1 MNVLLLSNGAP
12 GYYRFFNALMQLFS
26 SDGHQFSVAVD
37 SEFSKDQNG
46 LDELGCV
53 VYEFSSFFSKHL
65 TDYALLARYSEYNLN
80 SALLSDYERAE
91 IYRISEGRDQQFY
104 ERLKSA
110 LLSFFEKVIVGGEIG
125 LVVYEGVSNAF
136 AHFAYFVCVKHG
148 VSYKGLMGSRLP
160 GRFVIADDPCAESE
174 KIENILSDI
183 LSGQIL
189 VDECIRD
196 WCEGYLDN
204 IENVT
209 PDYMS
214 FNRLDK
220 VDIFARYFNK
230 EKLGKLFRIVRHLND
245 DHKHSF
251 QIGNPLKHSLQMFKR
266 NVYRKLKVKLV
277 ARYYLEADPQDR
289 FFLYPLHFHPEASTS
304 ILAGA
309 YLNEYEVIRNIAFN
323 LPQGTMLYVK
333 DHLSAFA
340 FPALEFYKKLA
351 SLPNV
356 KILTPFAPTKKLI
369 KSAEAIITL
378 TSTVGYEALL
388 LDKKVYLFGS
398 VFYEFHPDVIRI
410 ENPAKIFDLLTKG
423 MAEKITIGRKYNL
436 DFLAAFY
443 LYTRKGRLNLMAGQ
457 KEAVDSA
464 RSIYPQICR

>member
-1 MNVLLLSNGAP
+1 MNILLLSNGAP
-12 GYYRFFNALMQLFS
+12 GYHRFFNALMQLFS

-37 SEFSKDQNG
+37 SEFSKDQNNLG
-46 LDELGCV
+46 ELGCE
-53 VYEFSSFFSKHL
+53 VYEFSSFFSAHL
-65 TDYALLARYSEYNLN
+65 TDHMLLARYSDCNLN

-91 IYRISEGRDQQFY
+91 TYKIAGGRDLQFY

-110 LLSFFEKVIVGGEIG
+110 LLSFFEKVILGGEIS

-160 GRFVIADDPCAESE
+160 GRFVITDDPCAESK
-174 KIENILSDI
+174 KIENIMSDI
-183 LSGQIL
+183 SSGRLL
-189 VDECIRD
+189 VDKSVKD
-196 WCEGYLDN
+196 WCEQYLDN
-204 IENVT
+204 IENLT

-220 VDIFARYFNK
+220 VDIFKRYFNM
-230 EKLGKLFRIVRHLND
+230 EKLRKLFRIIRHLND

-251 QIGNPLKHSLQMFKR
+251 QIGNPLKHSFQMFKR
-266 NVYRKLKVKLV
+266 NFYRKLKVGFV
-277 ARYYLEADPQDR
+277 ARYYLKPVPLDR

-323 LPQGTMLYVK
+323 LPQGTVLYVK
-333 DHLSAFA
+333 DHMSAFA
-340 FPALEFYKKLA
+340 FPELKFYKKLA
-351 SLPNV
+351 ALPNV
-356 KILTPFAPTKKLI
+356 KLLAPDAPTKTLI
-369 KSAEAIITL
+369 KNSEAVITL

-388 LDKKVYLFGS
+388 LDKKVYLFGR

-410 ENPAKIFDLLTKG
+410 ENPTQIFDLLTKG
-423 MAEKITIGRKYNL
+423 KAENMTVGREYNL

-443 LYTRKGRLNLMAGQ
+443 LYTRTGRLNLMASQ
-457 KEAVDSA
+457 KEAIDSA
-464 RSIYPQICR
+464 KNIYPEICL